1 VSFPYISLIIYL
13 FFKSAVVPDDFDLV
27 RDGPNSPQDRTSSPC
42 PDEDP
47 QSDPQPQPPVPAPAR
62 RRAVA
67 QIRPISIADLAR
79 DVAGPDPMRV
89 VREFDRVYMP
99 EGMCV
104 VNSAVDGQPGE
115 DRRSEI
121 KRKAENISRSY
132 CEVFAMLTSGNSSHA
147 EAARILKTITNV
159 TPVVFLFHLSI
170 PLTRC
175 LY

>member
-1 VSFPYISLIIYL
+1 M
-13 FFKSAVVPDDFDLV
+13 
-27 RDGPNSPQDRTSSPC
+27 
-42 PDEDP
+42 
-47 QSDPQPQPPVPAPAR
+47 PAPAR

-67 QIRPISIADLAR
+67 QIRPIIIADLAR

-89 VREFDRVYMP
+89 VRDFDRVYMP

-115 DRRSEI
+115 DHRSEI
-121 KRKAENISRSY
+121 KRKAENITRSY
-132 CEVFAMLTSGNSSHA
+132 SEVFAMLTSGNSSHA